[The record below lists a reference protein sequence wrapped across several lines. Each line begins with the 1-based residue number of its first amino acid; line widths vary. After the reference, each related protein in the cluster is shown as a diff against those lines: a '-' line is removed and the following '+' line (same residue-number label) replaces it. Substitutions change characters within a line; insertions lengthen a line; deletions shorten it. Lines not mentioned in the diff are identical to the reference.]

1 MSITI
6 FVRSGESER
15 REGTEHSLTFDGMR
29 RIAIGR
35 GSSSDVRLPDP
46 SVSHRHATIESRGAD
61 FILVDEES
69 TNGTFV
75 GGARLPPRTSRVLR
89 SGDLVRVGRVWL
101 EARIEHAPVT
111 RDVAGTTREIALALV
126 SQAMGRLGEATTTR
140 VRVVE
145 GDRDLDATLALDEEG
160 RAYSVGRA
168 AECDLPLSDDA
179 ASREHVQI
187 VRRGSKVLVR
197 DLGSKNPALLGDA
210 PLDPSRDVVW
220 RPALVLRVAR
230 TVLALEEPVG
240 EALSELE
247 SAPDEILPI
256 DDGAPA
262 LAPPPRSTP
271 MSETAMPNGAPSS
284 VPVSA
289 PASAAP
295 VVPAPPARAPAPVRK
310 KGPGWGVADI
320 VVMLAALSIL
330 GLSIAG
336 LVWLLRG

>member
-1 MSITI
+1 MPITI

-15 REGTEHSLTFDGMR
+15 REGAEHSLTFDGMR

-46 SVSHRHATIESRGAD
+46 SVSHRHATVELRGAD

-75 GGARLPPRTSRVLR
+75 GGARIPPRTSRVLR

-101 EARIEHAPVT
+101 EARVEQAPIT

-126 SQAMGRLGEATTTR
+126 SEAMGRLGETTTTR

-145 GDRDLDATLALDEEG
+145 GDRDLGATLLLDEEG
-160 RAYSVGRA
+160 RAYSIGRA

-187 VRRGSKVLVR
+187 VRRGSTVLVR
-197 DLGSKNPALLGDA
+197 DLGSKNPALLGDV

-220 RPALVLRVAR
+220 RPAVALRVAR
-230 TVLALEEPVG
+230 TVIALEEPVG
-240 EALSELE
+240 EALIELE

-256 DDGAPA
+256 HDGAP
-262 LAPPPRSTP
+262 APPPRSIPESEATP
-271 MSETAMPNGAPSS
+271 SNAPPSS
-284 VPVSA
+284 GPHPGPS
-289 PASAAP
+289 SAAP
-295 VVPAPPARAPAPVRK
+295 IAPAPPAAVRRSARK
-310 KGPGWGVADI
+310 KGAGWGVADI
-320 VVMLAALSIL
+320 VVMLAALAIL

>member
-1 MSITI
+1 MPITV

-15 REGTEHSLTFDGMR
+15 REGAERSLTFDGMR

-46 SVSHRHATIESRGAD
+46 SVSHRHATIELRGPD

-75 GGARLPPRTSRVLR
+75 GGARLAPRTSRVLR

-101 EARIEHAPVT
+101 EARVEQVPIT
-111 RDVAGTTREIALALV
+111 RDVAGTTRDIALALV
-126 SQAMGRLGEATTTR
+126 SEAMGRLGEATTTR

-145 GDRDLDATLALDEEG
+145 GDRDLGTVIALDEEG

-187 VRRGSKVLVR
+187 VRRGSTVLVR
-197 DLGSKNPALLGDA
+197 DLGSKNPALLGDV

-220 RPALVLRVAR
+220 RPAVVLRVAR

-240 EALSELE
+240 DALMELE
-247 SAPDEILPI
+247 AAPDELLPLQ
-256 DDGAPA
+256 DGTEAP
-262 LAPPPRSTP
+262 APPPRSIP
-271 MSETAMPNGAPSS
+271 AMERASAPPSS
-284 VPVSA
+284 APPSV

-295 VVPAPPARAPAPVRK
+295 VVAA
-310 KGPGWGVADI
+310 PGWGVTDI
-320 VVMLAALSIL
+320 VVMLAALGIL
-330 GLSIAG
+330 ALSIAG